1 MSFQE
6 GLGNSE
12 NTTAS
17 PTEPNSFNVAS
28 QNNNCQQLLP
38 PSLGFIESLIFAT
51 KFYKGENESS
61 CCECEGGGE
70 LICCDTCV
78 KAFHF
83 LCLPV
88 EYRPTEFQESTVSV
102 QWSCPICVYYCKND
116 NLEKRRGIVTALRH
130 PLPVPSKECPL
141 DISRLQQCSSLDL
154 SLQGNSG
161 FAFVKTPSRTNRL
174 TQKTSL
180 SDSHYHY
187 LFEDIKKE
195 NKSNPVS
202 RSQDPVVTRITRRTA
217 AAALGKK
224 TNAVTFPDRST
235 SLIRARMNVGP
246 GYQVPNIP
254 IFFLELQSL
263 NRDYSRLRKNFFS
276 RPFSS
281 TRVVYSSSQWISK
294 ASELALSTPFS
305 DFDYPTTEHS
315 SHSINNHASST
326 KNTGA
331 FKRLPLQTSSSL
343 EKQETL
349 KKPCIDT
356 QEQISN
362 HCISLP
368 EQIIGNSTLM
378 NHEFSNHVLE
388 GNKKETYTHQ
398 EDINKN
404 ILLKL
409 KPPFRQE
416 DEPNENS
423 SLGNHVVNHNETNK
437 FIRGLSEEVF
447 EAERRLDE
455 FILKRDR
462 QNFID
467 TQEKLVEFCH
477 TLSAKWPPCFHWPY
491 SSEYAYKILFYTNFD
506 TKEALDSF
514 QDSSFNFQSV
524 CDPPIRPYF
533 NKWKPK
539 DKRSFFPSTPFPPPQ
554 HLSILNTSHLT
565 RSKI

>member
-217 AAALGKK
+217 AAA
-224 TNAVTFPDRST
+224 
-235 SLIRARMNVGP
+235 
-246 GYQVPNIP
+246 
-254 IFFLELQSL
+254 LELQSL